1 MSTLK
6 RAALCL
12 GAFILACS
20 MVTGC
25 GKSKDE
31 KRTEE
36 QAAATAS
43 AGETTTSKFGGDN
56 ETSAT
61 PKVVQTPRPTAGN
74 SGSAASAMPDK
85 VQSELDDARSFMGA
99 GMYDDAREM
108 LGSVDVEALTDEQL
122 AEYDEIQE
130 SLAEEPAADAGFT
143 TEDAVRIAEEAYGIS
158 IDGDLFRAKSITQ
171 FKRSNF
177 FVGYILFGSCRIA
190 CKDRVEERRAG
201 KISCIDKY
209 IVVVIELIVKTTLH
223 APRQEILKA
232 GHSVQFIRT
241 RGRVS

>member
-130 SLAEEPAADAGFT
+130 SLDAGFT
-143 TEDAVRIAEEAYGIS
+143 PEDAVRIAEEAYGIT
-158 IDGDLFRAKSITQ
+158 IDGDLSGLTLQTNSGGAEFYQMQVRIDRENAKKTINIYKNGDIEELSTEPIA
-171 FKRSNF
+171 
-177 FVGYILFGSCRIA
+177 FG
-190 CKDRVEERRAG
+190 
-201 KISCIDKY
+201 
-209 IVVVIELIVKTTLH
+209 
-223 APRQEILKA
+223 
-232 GHSVQFIRT
+232 
-241 RGRVS
+241 

>member
-6 RAALCL
+6 RVALCL

-36 QAAATAS
+36 PAAATAS
-43 AGETTTSKFGGDN
+43 AGETTTSKVGGDN

-61 PKVVQTPRPTAGN
+61 PKVIQTPRPTAGN

-143 TEDAVRIAEEAYGIS
+143 PEDAVRIAEEAYGIT
-158 IDGDLFRAKSITQ
+158 IDGDLSGLTLQTNSGGAEFYQMQVRIDRENAKKTINIYKNGDIEELSSEPIA
-171 FKRSNF
+171 
-177 FVGYILFGSCRIA
+177 FG
-190 CKDRVEERRAG
+190 
-201 KISCIDKY
+201 
-209 IVVVIELIVKTTLH
+209 
-223 APRQEILKA
+223 
-232 GHSVQFIRT
+232 
-241 RGRVS
+241 